1 LSEAEALGL
10 PDLQMEEIGMRVR
23 VTVFLV
29 EQIAASK
36 SVEQVE
42 AHDEAHNEAHDEA
55 HEAMT
60 EVEQVIM
67 TACDQSPQSTPDLLR
82 MLGYKSRT
90 GNFKRALSRLLGI
103 GLLEM
108 TNPQKP
114 RARNQRCRSTH
125 LGEEVL
131 RKAGQDK
138 ESTQ

>member
-1 LSEAEALGL
+1 
-10 PDLQMEEIGMRVR
+10 MEEIGMRVR

-29 EQIAASK
+29 EQIAATK
-36 SVEQVE
+36 SAEPVDAYDE
-42 AHDEAHNEAHDEA
+42 AHDAV
-55 HEAMT
+55 HEPMT

-67 TACDQSPQSTPDLLR
+67 TACVQSSQSTPDLLR

-90 GNFKRALSRLLGI
+90 GNFKRVLSRLLDM

-114 RARNQRCRSTH
+114 RARNQRYRSTH

-138 ESTQ
+138 ECTQ